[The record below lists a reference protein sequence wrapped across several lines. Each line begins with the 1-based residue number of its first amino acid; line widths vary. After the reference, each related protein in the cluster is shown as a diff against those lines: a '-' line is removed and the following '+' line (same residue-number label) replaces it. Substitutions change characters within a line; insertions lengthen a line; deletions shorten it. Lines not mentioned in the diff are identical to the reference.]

1 VGATLLTGIGFTMA
15 IFVALLAFHEDATMI
30 NYSQIMVLLAS
41 LVAANTGAS
50 WFITMVP
57 VKTHEAE

>member
-1 VGATLLTGIGFTMA
+1 MA

-41 LVAANTGAS
+41 LVAAITGAS